1 VKRITSGICVV
12 LMAGCGGQAAQDQ
25 QAAAGGE
32 TPPAA
37 RVSACEVLPMAEVA
51 SVIGTAVQRT
61 EPHEVVDPADNS
73 SNPRYMTS
81 CTYISERG
89 QGLMTNTLMLRRAPE
104 TSDPAT
110 ALNEYVEGVR
120 REVGEYSLEP
130 VAELSPGAGW
140 HAETTTLYVY
150 RPGWMIS
157 MAMDRNAPS
166 PLDGAKQLT
175 AKALEKLPGA

>member
-1 VKRITSGICVV
+1 MTSGICVV
-12 LMAGCGGQAAQDQ
+12 LLAGCGGQAAQDQ
-25 QAAAGGE
+25 AAAAGGE

-37 RVSACEVLPMAEVA
+37 RVSACEVLPLAEVA
-51 SVIGTAVQRT
+51 AVIGTEVQRT
-61 EPHEVVDPADNS
+61 EPREVVDPADKS
-73 SNPRYMTS
+73 PNPRYMTA

-89 QGLMTNTLMLRRAPE
+89 QGLMTNTLMLRRSPE
-104 TSDPAT
+104 TRDPAT
-110 ALNEYVEGVR
+110 ALNEYVESVR
-120 REVGEYSLEP
+120 RELGEYSLEP

-157 MAMDRNAPS
+157 MTMDRNAPS

-175 AKALEKLPGA
+175 AKALEKLPGS